1 MEDLK
6 QFIQD
11 EVRNLA
17 FVSVGFDDAL
27 ITSKLLDSITV
38 VDLIVSIEDKT
49 GKQIPQHLIKEE
61 NFDTINLI
69 CETLKNL
76 E

>member
-69 CETLKNL
+69 CDTLKNL

>member
-1 MEDLK
+1 MEELK

-69 CETLKNL
+69 CETLKQV

>member
-1 MEDLK
+1 MEELK
-6 QFIQD
+6 QFIRD

-61 NFDTINLI
+61 NFDTINII

>member
-1 MEDLK
+1 MEELK